1 MMNRRDALKALPLAA
16 YAARAA
22 APAPGYQV
30 GAYYFPGYHAD
41 PRTGAAHGEG
51 WTEWELAKRAE
62 PRFAGHQQP
71 KKPLWGY
78 EDESDPRV
86 FAKKIDAAAD
96 HGLHHLL
103 FDWYWYEDRPFLN
116 RALDEGY
123 LQAANQRRLRFAL
136 MWANHDWLEIQP
148 VKLNVQPG
156 QLHAGAV
163 DATVFEHITDHVI
176 ENYFRH
182 PSYWTIDGAP
192 YFSIYELYKLMQGLG
207 GVEPTRAALQRF
219 REKTKAAGFPELHL
233 NAVLWGVQIGSGEQ
247 QVKNPKELLAVL
259 GFQSTTSYVWIHHVR
274 LDQFP
279 VTAYGEVARKAP
291 ELWRSAAGA
300 FGLPYHPNVT
310 MGWDSSP
317 RTCQSDRYLNKG
329 YPFTPTLGGNTPAA
343 FRESLRVAREFLD
356 SNPAQPRI
364 LTINA
369 WNEWTEGSYLE
380 PDTIH
385 RFEYLQAI
393 RDVFGRDQG

>member
-1 MMNRRDALKALPLAA
+1 
-16 YAARAA
+16 
-22 APAPGYQV
+22 
-30 GAYYFPGYHAD
+30 
-41 PRTGAAHGEG
+41 
-51 WTEWELAKRAE
+51 
-62 PRFAGHQQP
+62 
-71 KKPLWGY
+71 
-78 EDESDPRV
+78 V